1 LNIGTL
7 IIVFNILIFQAMV
20 RGINI
25 ECGCGLKEG
34 QMVGYRK
41 QFKNFMFLVGCTFIF
56 ISKNRILYA
65 KTFQ

>member
-1 LNIGTL
+1 
-7 IIVFNILIFQAMV
+7 MV

-56 ISKNRILYA
+56 ISKNRIFYA